1 MRDNF
6 GEARGELEEVGR
18 ENLQVRQLFYQRNL
32 LGTARVD
39 GEIQIERATR
49 KYFGEH
55 PDADLARCYCTG
67 GEPRRLA
74 RLGFD
79 FAFWMGIFSA
89 HLVPIIEH

>member
-1 MRDNF
+1 MPAHRVRDDF
-6 GEARGELEEVGR
+6 GFRPATLKSLDDSYCARAPKVTVV
-18 ENLQVRQLFYQRNL
+18 VR
-32 LGTARVD
+32 V
-39 GEIQIERATR
+39 R

-79 FAFWMGIFSA
+79 FAFWMGIFAS
-89 HLVPIIEH
+89 HPVPIIEH